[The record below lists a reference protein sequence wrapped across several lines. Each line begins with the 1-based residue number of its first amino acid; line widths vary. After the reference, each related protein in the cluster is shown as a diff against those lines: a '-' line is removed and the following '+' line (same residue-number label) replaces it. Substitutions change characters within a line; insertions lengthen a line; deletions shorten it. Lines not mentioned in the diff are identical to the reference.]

1 MDIDSV
7 VAEFRAVVQGQLRL
21 AADDESVEAAGD
33 AILAALEPALRQA
46 GSSLAEQAAIEVG
59 SQLPDRTVEVVLR
72 EGQPTLR
79 VQPANDPIAVNAE
92 DLGARMTVRLPQGLK
107 VDLESAAADA
117 GDSVNTFVVRA
128 LAGKTNRTKTTTSSR
143 FDGTIET

>member
-7 VAEFRAVVQGQLRL
+7 VAEFKAVVHGQLRL
-21 AADDESVEAAGD
+21 AANDEAVEAAGE

-46 GSSLAEQAAIEVG
+46 GSSLAEQAAVEVG
-59 SQLPDRTVEVVLR
+59 SQLPDRAVEVILR
-72 EGQPTLR
+72 DGQPTLR
-79 VQPANDPIAVNAE
+79 VQQANDPISINAD
-92 DLGARMTVRLPQGLK
+92 DLGARMTVRLPHGLK
-107 VDLESAAADA
+107 VDLESAAAEA

-128 LAGKTNRTKTTTSSR
+128 LAGKANRTKTSTSSR